1 MLLLPRRFLL
11 LIVCVAL
18 VAAVGFSVA
27 FIAFGSNTADAHGP
41 ELSGRTLRVG
51 LGWLPPPDTPDM
63 RLYMEEGFE
72 LALAAEIAAELG
84 ATLHLAEVRP
94 EDAARALGA
103 GEVDLVLARAGADD
117 PLRRTAL
124 VLDTGFQSGLS
135 LVMRSDRPLR
145 SWAELKGRVVCAS
158 EANDHGQALARRLG
172 AEVRVLRAPAPALM
186 HVRTGDCD
194 AAIHDRA
201 LLDPLFAKM
210 SWQKFS
216 ATLPP
221 VEPTGLVVAL
231 APGEKALAAAV
242 QAALVP
248 LDTRERW
255 QQRREKWAA
264 TVSFEVYRDQVAA
277 DCH

>member
-1 MLLLPRRFLL
+1 MCVCHRRFLL
-11 LIVCVAL
+11 TAVCLAV
-18 VAAVGFSVA
+18 VAAAGFFV
-27 FIAFGSNTADAHGP
+27 AFGSKNADAHNPGFA
-41 ELSGRTLRVG
+41 GRTLRVG
-51 LGWLPPPDTPDM
+51 VGWLPPPDTPDM
-63 RLYMEEGFE
+63 RLYQEEGFE
-72 LALAAEIAAELG
+72 LDLAAEIAGGLG
-84 ATLHLAEVRP
+84 ASLRLAEVRP
-94 EDAARALGA
+94 GDAARALAA
-103 GEVDLVLARAGADD
+103 GELDLVLARAGTDD
-117 PLRRTAL
+117 ALRTSAR

-135 LVMRSDRPLR
+135 LAMRSDRPLG
-145 SWAELKGRVVCAS
+145 SWAELKGRVVCVS
-158 EANDHGQALARRLG
+158 EANGHARAMAERLG
-172 AEVRVLRAPAPALM
+172 AEVRVVRAPAPALM
-186 HVRTGDCD
+186 QMRTGECA

-221 VEPTGLVVAL
+221 VEPTGLVVAV
-231 APGEKALAAAV
+231 APGEEILAAAV
-242 QAALVP
+242 KATLAP